1 MIKNMAKSIRWL
13 LLMNPQ
19 TFTGISISIQ
29 SCCTTVRSQLLPPI
43 PAIQFRSCRR
53 DRLSAVCNNNFSSLV
68 DADYNFC
75 IRAPPPHPMAI
86 SVILIPLVND
96 DDEWGDD
103 DDQDRGKAAKTN
115 EWMNGCPDGWMVSWA
130 DRESE
135 KLTYNLHQSQH
146 GNNFLACRADL
157 HKLGWTEWDTGQTG
171 SSAARDQTL
180 AAVCCIGG
188 WEYWRTWIRR

>member
-29 SCCTTVRSQLLPPI
+29 SCCTVQSQLLVPVPAPI

-86 SVILIPLVND
+86 SVILIPSCCWWMTTTNGAMMMMMIRIEVR
-96 DDEWGDD
+96 
-103 DDQDRGKAAKTN
+103 QRRRMN
-115 EWMNGCPDGWMVSWA
+115 EWMPWWMDGWLVG
-130 DRESE
+130 
-135 KLTYNLHQSQH
+135 LTERARSYNL
-146 GNNFLACRADL
+146 
-157 HKLGWTEWDTGQTG
+157 
-171 SSAARDQTL
+171 
-180 AAVCCIGG
+180 
-188 WEYWRTWIRR
+188 